1 MPLMTQRR
9 TIFATGALLALL
21 FLSTAATVIAQ
32 TAPGGWV
39 ERTGSSIRSRYSSS
53 QIQSFMPSTRGP
65 FTFPAPYNTRGVR
78 ITDASDCGGADCVW
92 YVGYSY
98 WRNTNAHQGS
108 NEMLIF
114 LGLNSN
120 RGGIGPTLFKF
131 NKTTEAITKVG
142 PMFPSGN
149 KFQSYSGGGWY
160 FSASQ
165 PSKVYIDDG
174 PRMLRYDVLSKQ
186 FETVFDITSQFG
198 SNRNIHQM
206 HSSNDDQVH
215 SATLQVTN
223 TGEYLGCIVF
233 FESTK
238 QFRYYQKIGKFD
250 ECNLDKSGRWTMS
263 LEDIGVSGDLA
274 NRIFDNTTG
283 RETRLSGP
291 NGTLGHL
298 DMGYGYAIGA
308 DGYNSMPNAT
318 IRIDFQPAI
327 AQGPVVHYNINW
339 NVVAVQHMSHANAKL
354 NVPLSQQYACGSD
367 SSTNYA
373 VQNEVTCFR
382 VDGTTQ
388 QLVVAP
394 IMTDP
399 NASGGCCDSYAK
411 QPKGNLDITGQYFIW
426 TTNLGGNRMDAFLV
440 KVPSQLLVTT
450 SEAGDT
456 PRPSAPR
463 NVRVTQ

>member
-1 MPLMTQRR
+1 MTFRR
-9 TIFATGALLALL
+9 TIFVTGILLALM
-21 FLSTAATVIAQ
+21 FVSTAATVIAQ

-39 ERTGSSIRSRYSSS
+39 ERNGSSIRSRYSSS
-53 QIQSFMPSTRGP
+53 QIQSFVPSTRGP
-65 FTFPAPYNTRGVR
+65 FTFPAPYSTRGVR

-108 NEMLIF
+108 NEMLLF
-114 LGLNSN
+114 LGLNN
-120 RGGIGPTLFKF
+120 GRGGTGPTLFKY
-131 NKTTEAITKVG
+131 NKTTDAITKVG

-149 KFQSYSGGGWY
+149 KFQNYTGEGWY
-160 FSASQ
+160 FSASL
-165 PSKVYIDDG
+165 PTKVYIYDG
-174 PRMLRYDVLSKQ
+174 PRMLRYDVISKQ
-186 FETVFDITSQFG
+186 FETVYDITSQFG

-238 QFRYYQKIGKFD
+238 QFRFYPKIGVFD
-250 ECNLDKSGRWTMS
+250 ECNLDKTGRWTIS
-263 LEDIGVSGDLA
+263 LEDTGVSGDIA
-274 NRIFDNTTG
+274 NRIFDNSTG
-283 RETRLSGP
+283 RETRINGP
-291 NGTLGHL
+291 TGTLGHM

-308 DGYNSMPNAT
+308 DNMNNLPNAT

-339 NVVAVQHMSHANAKL
+339 NVVAVQHLSHANAKL

-382 VDGTTQ
+382 VDGTAE
-388 QLVVAP
+388 QLIVAP
-394 IMTDP
+394 VMTDP
-399 NASGGCCDSYAK
+399 NASGGCCDAYAR

-440 KVPSQLLVTT
+440 KVPSQLLVRPV
-450 SEAGDT
+450 AGDRT
-456 PRPSAPR
+456 PPAAPQ
-463 NVRVTQ
+463 NVRVN